1 MSITEHQINE
11 CNEGIDITS
20 GAPDVTTGCPSSY
33 VLSYRPAPDGIEKSQ
48 ALHFQN
54 GPIKEVG
61 TNGLT
66 HEALIAVILDRM
78 RHFQAGKYACRENAL
93 AITKLE
99 EAMHWLHH
107 RTRLREQCG
116 VEGTHAP

>member
-1 MSITEHQINE
+1 MSVTEHQVND
-11 CNEGIDITS
+11 CNKAITIEA
-20 GAPDVTTGCPSSY
+20 GEPDVTTGCPSI
-33 VLSYRPAPDGIEKSQ
+33 YRVKFHSKSGVTENTS
-48 ALHFQN
+48 LRFQN

-78 RHFQAGKYACRENAL
+78 RHFQSGKYACRENAL

-99 EAMHWLHH
+99 EAMHWLNH
-107 RTRLREQCG
+107 RTRLRELRG
-116 VEGTHAP
+116 VEGTHTP